1 MDGKQHFSPGL
12 DGVVAAETNISYL
25 DTQYSQIL
33 IRGYELIDLSK
44 TKSYL
49 ELVHLLLE
57 GGCRLT
63 MIRKRSKGRSTAL
76 QTCRL
81 TLSVCLSCCL
91 NILIRWIVCEP
102 GCQLLPATTAK
113 LTIDRLLQTRSAPIS
128 F

>member
-33 IRGYELIDLSK
+33 IRGYDLIDLSK

-57 GGCRLT
+57 GGA
-63 MIRKRSKGRSTAL
+63 G
-76 QTCRL
+76 
-81 TLSVCLSCCL
+81 
-91 NILIRWIVCEP
+91 
-102 GCQLLPATTAK
+102 
-113 LTIDRLLQTRSAPIS
+113 
-128 F
+128 